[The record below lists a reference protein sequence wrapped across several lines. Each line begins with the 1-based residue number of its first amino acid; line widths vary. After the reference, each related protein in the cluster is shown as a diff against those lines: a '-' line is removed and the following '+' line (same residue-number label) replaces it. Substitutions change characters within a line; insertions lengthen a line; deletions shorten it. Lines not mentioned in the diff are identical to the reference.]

1 MCMAPDIQK
10 EDDMRYETSPPND
23 ILERLV
29 LDALR
34 HGADELDV
42 EYKDGHEEVCAM
54 KSNIGIGI
62 ASLESSSEEAGE
74 LRKRLYAMTKK
85 RDTITIQGTSYH
97 LKAEIYDSFGEDAF
111 RVAIRR

>member
-1 MCMAPDIQK
+1 MIREA
-10 EDDMRYETSPPND
+10 SPPND
-23 ILERLV
+23 ILVRLV

-34 HGADELDV
+34 HGADKLDV

-62 ASLESSSEEAGE
+62 ASFESSSEEAGE
-74 LRKRLYAMTKK
+74 LRKRLYAMTK
-85 RDTITIQGTSYH
+85 RRETITIQGTSYH
-97 LKAEIYDSFGEDAF
+97 LKAEIYDSFGEDSF